1 MGPQHGGQSRDQ
13 QGPCQHP
20 GGLAAPNPAQEE
32 PYMSRAQC
40 TLLHECSVAGVC
52 PQGAQGA
59 HPRDPG
65 LRSMLFRGV
74 FLYAGMVGISETSAQ
89 LLLSEPQMSA
99 AEFTGI
105 PQPPSDSS
113 ACCPHI
119 QPSVT
124 SSPFLPAPFLICPSL
139 PTFHPHS
146 RDPHLLVFSRTST
159 FFRSSKFSVE
169 QDSTLQRR
177 EKKKN
182 LSFIRGASA
191 KPGARME
198 AGGVQR
204 KNKQR
209 SSYSGEIRKR
219 ARLT

>member
-40 TLLHECSVAGVC
+40 TLLQECSVAGGC
-52 PQGAQGA
+52 PHGAQGA

-124 SSPFLPAPFLICPSL
+124 SSPFLPSALTSQVLVSLGPSPAPQPLTLMPGPGPCPG
-139 PTFHPHS
+139 P
-146 RDPHLLVFSRTST
+146 
-159 FFRSSKFSVE
+159 
-169 QDSTLQRR
+169 
-177 EKKKN
+177 
-182 LSFIRGASA
+182 LSFPRWLHRGGDVTLWTISVLT
-191 KPGARME
+191 PLPLSDYTHE
-198 AGGVQR
+198 
-204 KNKQR
+204 
-209 SSYSGEIRKR
+209 SR
-219 ARLT
+219 APPHFHLCAQ